1 MSSLGTNI
9 DKSLELV
16 QKTYNF
22 QGTNNNHDNSSQH
35 RVSIAKGS
43 SHQPSRKTSVH
54 DIHEANRDQLNKVRL
69 NYLKY
74 FFIFI

>member
-16 QKTYNF
+16 QKTYNSP
-22 QGTNNNHDNSSQH
+22 GTNNVHDNSSQP
-35 RVSIAKGS
+35 RVSIAKVS

-54 DIHEANRDQLNKVRL
+54 DIHEAKRDQLNKVRFY
-69 NYLKY
+69 YLK
-74 FFIFI
+74 FL